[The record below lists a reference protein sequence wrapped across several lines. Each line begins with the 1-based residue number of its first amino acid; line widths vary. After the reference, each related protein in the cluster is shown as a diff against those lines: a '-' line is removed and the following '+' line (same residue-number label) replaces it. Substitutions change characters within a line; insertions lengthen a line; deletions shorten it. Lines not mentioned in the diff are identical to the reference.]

1 MQVLPITLSRRQNI
15 VMVSATIRV
24 MRRSQ
29 QGFEIEQR
37 ARCVAH
43 ALLYSRL

>member
-15 VMVSATIRV
+15 VSATIPV

-29 QGFEIEQR
+29 QGFEIEKR